1 MDFAREVSDQVIF
14 MADGHIIE
22 QGASKDRFSV
32 IRNMIVQN
40 PSSDSLKNKRKE
52 GDFS

>member
-1 MDFAREVSDQVIF
+1 MDFAGEVSDQVIF

-32 IRNMIVQN
+32 IRTRTKSFIGQF
-40 PSSDSLKNKRKE
+40 KK
-52 GDFS
+52 

>member
-22 QGASKDRFSV
+22 QGASKDIFS
-32 IRNMIVQN
+32 N
-40 PSSDSLKNKRKE
+40 PQHDRTKTFIGQFKK
-52 GDFS
+52 